1 MAKLNQL
8 AGVYNVTGR
17 KLTKADLN
25 GSLQVLQRKAV
36 TPSKPVNY
44 IVAKT
49 PDNPRGEYISSL
61 YPTPDPLVWRLE
73 SGGQWYTLT
82 HTSPATVSIVPVYLN
97 GTFVSNMD
105 TDPMKGGS
113 TE

>member
-8 AGVYNVTGR
+8 VGVYNVTGR
-17 KLTKADLN
+17 KLTKADLS
-25 GSLQVLQRKAV
+25 GSLEVLQRKTV
-36 TPSKPVNY
+36 THSKPPTY
-44 IVAKT
+44 IIIKT
-49 PDNPRGEYISSL
+49 PENPRGQYISSL

-105 TDPMKGGS
+105 TDTMKGDR